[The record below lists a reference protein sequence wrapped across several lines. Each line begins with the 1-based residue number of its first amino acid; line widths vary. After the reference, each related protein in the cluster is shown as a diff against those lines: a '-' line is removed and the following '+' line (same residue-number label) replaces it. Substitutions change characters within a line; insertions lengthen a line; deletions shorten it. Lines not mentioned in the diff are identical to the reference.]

1 MQLENGSE
9 CNLSKRF
16 LNQCIRPIQYIIIVI
31 ILMSNREISNQTTVH
46 CTVHQCFRPEIHFKQ
61 KLTITTLIIIIPRE

>member
-1 MQLENGSE
+1 
-9 CNLSKRF
+9 
-16 LNQCIRPIQYIIIVI
+16 
-31 ILMSNREISNQTTVH
+31 MSNREISNQTTVH